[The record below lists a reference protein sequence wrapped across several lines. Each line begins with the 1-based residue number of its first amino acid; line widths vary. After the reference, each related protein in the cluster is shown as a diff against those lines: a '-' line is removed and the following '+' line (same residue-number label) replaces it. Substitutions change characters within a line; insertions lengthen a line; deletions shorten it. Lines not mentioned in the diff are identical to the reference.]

1 MEYLLEHKPLYKGK
15 EYSSINEGMCMKH
28 QADVIIM
35 HVHNIL

>member
-15 EYSSINEGMCMKH
+15 AINEGMCMKH

-35 HVHNIL
+35 HVHCRAH